1 MTQMNAR
8 ILSGRTADVF
18 EKLDIL
24 EDPQHSST
32 INKHSETFSIS
43 FFPTSV

>member
-24 EDPQHSST
+24 EEVPNT
-32 INKHSETFSIS
+32 
-43 FFPTSV
+43 PGL